1 MQKIKPSLNV
11 EFYRETNG
19 QEPVRKWLKS
29 LEKKVTLII
38 GEDISK
44 VQFRWPLGMPLVRN
58 LGGGLHELRITIP
71 NGIARIIFIVI
82 NKKMV
87 LLHGFIKKT
96 QQILSQDLEIAKK
109 RAKKYEQQEK
119 ET

>member
-1 MQKIKPSLNV
+1 MDKIKPSISV
-11 EFYRETNG
+11 EFYRERNG
-19 QEPVRKWLKS
+19 TEPVRKWLQS
-29 LEKKVTLII
+29 LHKDFKLII

-58 LGGGLHELRITIP
+58 LGSGLHELRSTIP
-71 NGIARIIFIVI
+71 NGIARIFFIVI

-96 QQILSQDLEIAKK
+96 QKLPEQDLDLAKK
-109 RAKKYEQQEK
+109 RKKNYEQQEEK
-119 ET
+119 E